1 MRDFIRFIGF
11 LVVFF
16 GMVAFASIVE
26 DHYTREATVV
36 DVAPDGC
43 VTFCDRNGTLWSWC
57 TDNAN
62 EFSVGEQRK
71 LFMSANG
78 TVDDARDD
86 VILRVR

>member
-16 GMVAFASIVE
+16 GMVTFASIVE

-43 VTFCDRNGTLWSWC
+43 VTFCDRTGTLWSWGAE
-57 TDNAN
+57 DVD
-62 EFSVGEQRK
+62 EFVVGEQHK
-71 LFMSANG
+71 LYMSASG
-78 TVDDARDD
+78 TIDDTRDD